1 MPQDRTLKLHAKG
14 DDVKHLQDDL
24 NIIIYGSGKNA
35 VDGQPNSHRITVD
48 GDFGTE
54 TEAKVK
60 EFQRDHNLTVDGIV
74 GTKTWQILHEL
85 AASAR
90 RAG

>member
-1 MPQDRTLKLHAKG
+1 MPQDQTLKLHAKG
-14 DDVKHLQDDL
+14 DNVKHLQDEL
-24 NIIIYGSGKNA
+24 NVALYGFGKNA
-35 VDGQPNSHRITVD
+35 VDGQPNSHPIVID

-60 EFQRDHNLTVDGIV
+60 EFQRGHNLTVDGIV
-74 GTKTWQILHEL
+74 GAKTWQILHEL

-90 RAG
+90 KAG